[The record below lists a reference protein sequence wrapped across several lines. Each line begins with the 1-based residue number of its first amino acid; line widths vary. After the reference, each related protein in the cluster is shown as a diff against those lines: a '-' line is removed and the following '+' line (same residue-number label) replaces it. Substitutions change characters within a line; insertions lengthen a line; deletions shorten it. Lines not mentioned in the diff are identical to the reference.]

1 MRHTVADFRGYVT
14 AAGQQFEA
22 LAKQMNYPVTI
33 GLVEI
38 GDGRLPDDQSPIAR
52 TKLVNKLKEFPAIV
66 EQDLKNPGQ
75 FVVTCYIPADDS
87 INGNGYFIREMGCRL
102 IGQGAG
108 VLYSY
113 RRVSDD
119 WKPVI
124 SSGEAK
130 SYIYKLRFIPTH
142 GELITPT
149 IDPSIVLVDKEELE
163 RRFLKHAA
171 EEDAH
176 SQYAKKANVPVAL
189 DNLQKIAAALGNNP
203 NYAADIAVEL
213 LSKLVKNKNGSDIPD
228 KEIFR
233 ANIGLKSAALKDVGN
248 GASQIPDMSFFES
261 TKDRI
266 YRFPNGIWVQ
276 FCMFQST
283 GTGEKL
289 VRTPVPFPNRI
300 LHVSASYMS
309 GMGDTGSNYSVCNY
323 SLKSADSFTYRNF
336 NVMGA
341 EVGSGHTMSFMVW
354 GD

>member
-1 MRHTVADFRGYVT
+1 MADFRGYVT

>member
-1 MRHTVADFRGYVT
+1 MADFRGYVT

-33 GLVEI
+33 GFIEI
-38 GDGRLPDDQSPIAR
+38 GDGRLPDEQSPIAR

-66 EQDLKNPGQ
+66 EQDPKNPGQ

-108 VLYSY
+108 ILYSY

-130 SYIYKLRFIPTH
+130 SYIYKLRFIPTY

-163 RRFLKHAA
+163 RRFLKHSS
-171 EEDAH
+171 EESPH
-176 SQYAKKANVPVAL
+176 LQYAKKANVPVSL

-203 NYAADIAVEL
+203 NYAADMEVEL

-228 KEIFR
+228 KDAFIK
-233 ANIGLKSAALKDVGN
+233 NIGLGEAAKLDATEITSSSVSVAGRKNGQKARFIFQFGIGVAGGVNTAGLDVLFPFVFPSACHGIVIGNIEGDFLSSLAPAAFAYANKTTSGFKAKSSGN
-248 GASQIPDMSFFES
+248 ASDSFFY
-261 TKDRI
+261 I
-266 YRFPNGIWVQ
+266 AI
-276 FCMFQST
+276 
-283 GTGEKL
+283 GE
-289 VRTPVPFPNRI
+289 
-300 LHVSASYMS
+300 
-309 GMGDTGSNYSVCNY
+309 
-323 SLKSADSFTYRNF
+323 
-336 NVMGA
+336 
-341 EVGSGHTMSFMVW
+341 
-354 GD
+354 